1 MDDSQEHNLGALV
14 TQWYKKNGRQNLPWR
29 KSVTPY
35 KVWISEMMLQQT
47 QVVTAQSYYRKF
59 LKKYPSLS
67 SMKMATE
74 DDILS
79 LWSGLGYYR
88 RASFIYQAKEKI
100 FLDFNGRFPT
110 TYDEL
115 ITLPGIGRSTAGA
128 ILSIAYQKPFPIL
141 DANVKRVIA
150 RLFLQKDFKEGLF
163 WNLSAQCLDEDD
175 PYSYQ
180 QGIMDIGATL
190 CTPKAPLCPE
200 CPLKKNCLAFKK
212 NDFRLP
218 STKKPIKKDVY
229 LEFSLYKDGPRYF
242 LAQTEALGFW
252 KKLWMPPVKIVNK
265 FNASNKHA
273 LSHRHIHFRF
283 KQITNLPIGMKGEW
297 FSKKDLAN
305 IALPKPISDKLLQ
318 DG

>member
-229 LEFSLYKDGPRYF
+229 LEFSLYKDGSRYF
-242 LAQTEALGFW
+242 LAQTDALGFW

-265 FNASNKHA
+265 FNGTNTHA

-283 KQITNLPIGMKGEW
+283 KQITNLPTDMKGKW

>member
-200 CPLKKNCLAFKK
+200 CPLSKNCLAFKK

-218 STKKPIKKDVY
+218 STKKTIKKDVY
-229 LEFSLYKDGPRYF
+229 LEFSLYRDGPRYF
-242 LAQTEALGFW
+242 LVQTEALGFW

-265 FNASNKHA
+265 FNGTNKHA

-283 KQITNLPIGMKGEW
+283 KQITNLPTDMKGKW
-297 FSKKDLAN
+297 FSKKDLDN

>member
-100 FLDFNGRFPT
+100 FLDFNGRFPA

-163 WNLSAQCLDEDD
+163 WDLSAQCLDEDD

-180 QGIMDIGATL
+180 QGIMDIGATI

-200 CPLKKNCLAFKK
+200 CPLNKNCLAFKK

-265 FNASNKHA
+265 FNATNKHA
-273 LSHRHIHFRF
+273 LSNRHIHFRF
-283 KQITNLPIGMKGEW
+283 KQITNLPTDMKGKW

>member
-265 FNASNKHA
+265 FNATNKHA
-273 LSHRHIHFRF
+273 PSHRHIHFRF
-283 KQITNLPIGMKGEW
+283 KQITNLPTDMQGKW

>member
-100 FLDFNGRFPT
+100 FLHFNGRFPT

-150 RLFLQKDFKEGLF
+150 RLFLPKDFKEGLF

-200 CPLKKNCLAFKK
+200 CPLNKNCLAFKK

-218 STKKPIKKDVY
+218 STKKTIKKDVY
-229 LEFSLYKDGPRYF
+229 LEFSLYRDGPRYF
-242 LAQTEALGFW
+242 LVQTEALGFW

-265 FNASNKHA
+265 FNGTNKHA

-283 KQITNLPIGMKGEW
+283 KQITNLPTDIKGKW

>member
-47 QVVTAQSYYRKF
+47 QVVTAQSYYSKF

-67 SMKMATE
+67 SMKRATE

-100 FLDFNGRFPT
+100 FLDFDGKFPT
-110 TYDEL
+110 KYDEL

-141 DANVKRVIA
+141 DANVKRVMA
-150 RLFLQKDFKEGLF
+150 RLFFTDRSLRKACFGT
-163 WNLSAQCLDEDD
+163 CL
-175 PYSYQ
+175 P
-180 QGIMDIGATL
+180 
-190 CTPKAPLCPE
+190 
-200 CPLKKNCLAFKK
+200 
-212 NDFRLP
+212 
-218 STKKPIKKDVY
+218 
-229 LEFSLYKDGPRYF
+229 
-242 LAQTEALGFW
+242 
-252 KKLWMPPVKIVNK
+252 
-265 FNASNKHA
+265 NA
-273 LSHRHIHFRF
+273 
-283 KQITNLPIGMKGEW
+283 
-297 FSKKDLAN
+297 
-305 IALPKPISDKLLQ
+305 
-318 DG
+318 

>member
-47 QVVTAQSYYRKF
+47 QVVTAQSYYIKF

-200 CPLKKNCLAFKK
+200 CPLNRNCLAFKK

-265 FNASNKHA
+265 FNATSKHA

-283 KQITNLPIGMKGEW
+283 KQITNLPTDMKGKW

>member
-265 FNASNKHA
+265 FNATNKHA
-273 LSHRHIHFRF
+273 HSHRHIHFRF
-283 KQITNLPIGMKGEW
+283 KQITNLPTDMKGKW
-297 FSKKDLAN
+297 FSKRDLAN

>member
-128 ILSIAYQKPFPIL
+128 ILSIAYQEPFPIL

-200 CPLKKNCLAFKK
+200 CPLNKNCLAFKK

-218 STKKPIKKDVY
+218 STKKTIKKDVY
-229 LEFSLYKDGPRYF
+229 LEFSLYRDGPRYF
-242 LAQTEALGFW
+242 LVQTEALGFW

-265 FNASNKHA
+265 FNGTNKHA
-273 LSHRHIHFRF
+273 LSHRHIQFRF
-283 KQITNLPIGMKGEW
+283 KQITNLPTDIKGKW

>member
-100 FLDFNGRFPT
+100 FLDFNGRFPA

-115 ITLPGIGRSTAGA
+115 ITLPGIGRSPAGA

-163 WNLSAQCLDEDD
+163 WDLSAQCLDEDD

-200 CPLKKNCLAFKK
+200 CPLNKNCLAFKK

-242 LAQTEALGFW
+242 LAQTEVLGFW

-265 FNASNKHA
+265 FNTTNKHA

-283 KQITNLPIGMKGEW
+283 KQITNLPTDMKGKW

>member
-110 TYDEL
+110 SYDEL

-150 RLFLQKDFKEGLF
+150 RLFLQKDFIEGLF
-163 WNLSAQCLDEDD
+163 WNLSAQCLDEND

-190 CTPKAPLCPE
+190 CTPKAPQCPE

-265 FNASNKHA
+265 FNATHKHA

-283 KQITNLPIGMKGEW
+283 KQITNLPTDMKGKW

>member
-163 WNLSAQCLDEDD
+163 WDLSAQCLDEDD

-200 CPLKKNCLAFKK
+200 CPL
-212 NDFRLP
+212 
-218 STKKPIKKDVY
+218 
-229 LEFSLYKDGPRYF
+229 
-242 LAQTEALGFW
+242 
-252 KKLWMPPVKIVNK
+252 
-265 FNASNKHA
+265 
-273 LSHRHIHFRF
+273 
-283 KQITNLPIGMKGEW
+283 
-297 FSKKDLAN
+297 
-305 IALPKPISDKLLQ
+305 
-318 DG
+318 

>member
-100 FLDFNGRFPT
+100 FLDFNGRFPA
-110 TYDEL
+110 TYEEL

-265 FNASNKHA
+265 FNGTNKHA

-283 KQITNLPIGMKGEW
+283 KQITNLPTDIKGKW

>member
-265 FNASNKHA
+265 FNGTNKHA

-283 KQITNLPIGMKGEW
+283 KQITNLPTDMKGKW
-297 FSKKDLAN
+297 FSKRDLAN

>member
-265 FNASNKHA
+265 FNGTNKHA

-283 KQITNLPIGMKGEW
+283 KQITNLPTDMKGKW

>member
-1 MDDSQEHNLGALV
+1 MVQ
-14 TQWYKKNGRQNLPWR
+14 KNGRQNLPWR

-47 QVVTAQSYYRKF
+47 QVVTASKLLQKI

-200 CPLKKNCLAFKK
+200 CPL
-212 NDFRLP
+212 
-218 STKKPIKKDVY
+218 
-229 LEFSLYKDGPRYF
+229 
-242 LAQTEALGFW
+242 
-252 KKLWMPPVKIVNK
+252 NK
-265 FNASNKHA
+265 TV
-273 LSHRHIHFRF
+273 L
-283 KQITNLPIGMKGEW
+283 L
-297 FSKKDLAN
+297 SKKMIFGCLVQKNPSRKMCIWSFLCTKMVPDIFLHKQR
-305 IALPKPISDKLLQ
+305 L
-318 DG
+318 

>member
-200 CPLKKNCLAFKK
+200 CPLNKNCLAFKE

-229 LEFSLYKDGPRYF
+229 LEFSLYKDGSRYF

-265 FNASNKHA
+265 FNGTNKHA

-283 KQITNLPIGMKGEW
+283 KQITNLPTDMKGKW

>member
-128 ILSIAYQKPFPIL
+128 ILSIAHQKPFPIL

-229 LEFSLYKDGPRYF
+229 LEFSVYKDGSRYF
-242 LAQTEALGFW
+242 LAQTNALGFW
-252 KKLWMPPVKIVNK
+252 KKLFPE
-265 FNASNKHA
+265 
-273 LSHRHIHFRF
+273 
-283 KQITNLPIGMKGEW
+283 T
-297 FSKKDLAN
+297 
-305 IALPKPISDKLLQ
+305 
-318 DG
+318 

>member
-200 CPLKKNCLAFKK
+200 CPLNRNCLAFKK

-265 FNASNKHA
+265 FNATSKHA

-283 KQITNLPIGMKGEW
+283 KQITNLPTDMKGKW

>member
-100 FLDFNGRFPT
+100 FLDFNGRFPG

-200 CPLKKNCLAFKK
+200 CPLNRNCLAFKK

-242 LAQTEALGFW
+242 LAQTDALGFW
-252 KKLWMPPVKIVNK
+252 KKLWMPPVKIVHK
-265 FNASNKHA
+265 FNATYKHA

-283 KQITNLPIGMKGEW
+283 KQITNLPTDMKGKW

>member
-100 FLDFNGRFPT
+100 FLDFNGRFPG

-200 CPLKKNCLAFKK
+200 CPLSKNCLAFKK
-212 NDFRLP
+212 NDFQLP

-252 KKLWMPPVKIVNK
+252 KKLWMPPVKIVVLL
-265 FNASNKHA
+265 
-273 LSHRHIHFRF
+273 LSLHWHQVWGRVFD
-283 KQITNLPIGMKGEW
+283 KQLII
-297 FSKKDLAN
+297 
-305 IALPKPISDKLLQ
+305 
-318 DG
+318 

>member
-150 RLFLQKDFKEGLF
+150 RLFLLQEFKEGLF

-190 CTPKAPLCPE
+190 CTPKHHYVLSAHL
-200 CPLKKNCLAFKK
+200 
-212 NDFRLP
+212 
-218 STKKPIKKDVY
+218 IKTV
-229 LEFSLYKDGPRYF
+229 LL
-242 LAQTEALGFW
+242 
-252 KKLWMPPVKIVNK
+252 
-265 FNASNKHA
+265 
-273 LSHRHIHFRF
+273 
-283 KQITNLPIGMKGEW
+283 
-297 FSKKDLAN
+297 SKKMIFGCLVQKN
-305 IALPKPISDKLLQ
+305 PSRKMCIWSFLCIKMVQ
-318 DG
+318 DIFLHKQRL

>member
-47 QVVTAQSYYRKF
+47 QVVTAQSYYSKF

-100 FLDFNGRFPT
+100 FLDFNGRFPA

-190 CTPKAPLCPE
+190 CMPKAPLCPE
-200 CPLKKNCLAFKK
+200 CPLNKNCLAFKE

-229 LEFSLYKDGPRYF
+229 LEFSLYKDGSKYF

-265 FNASNKHA
+265 FNATNKHA
-273 LSHRHIHFRF
+273 LSHRHIYFRF
-283 KQITNLPIGMKGEW
+283 KQASKLPAGINGKW
-297 FSKKDLAN
+297 FSRIDLDN
-305 IALPKPISDKLLQ
+305 IALPKPISDRLLQ

>member
-47 QVVTAQSYYRKF
+47 QVVTAQSYYIKF

-265 FNASNKHA
+265 FNGTNKHA

-283 KQITNLPIGMKGEW
+283 KQITNLPTDMKGKW

>member
-29 KSVTPY
+29 KSITPY

-47 QVVTAQSYYRKF
+47 QVVTAQSYYSKF

-100 FLDFNGRFPT
+100 FLDFNGRFPA

-141 DANVKRVIA
+141 DANVKRVLA
-150 RLFLQKDFKEGLF
+150 RLFLQQEFKEGLF

-200 CPLKKNCLAFKK
+200 CPLNKNCLAFKE
-212 NDFRLP
+212 NDFQLP
-218 STKKPIKKDVY
+218 SSKKPIKKDVY

-265 FNASNKHA
+265 FNASG
-273 LSHRHIHFRF
+273 L
-283 KQITNLPIGMKGEW
+283 
-297 FSKKDLAN
+297 FSA
-305 IALPKPISDKLLQ
+305 SSKLV
-318 DG
+318 GRG

>member
-200 CPLKKNCLAFKK
+200 CPLNKNCLAFKK

-265 FNASNKHA
+265 FNGTNKHA

-283 KQITNLPIGMKGEW
+283 KQITNLPTDIKGKW